1 MQDDSENW
9 NILLVDDEQD
19 IREVL
24 SISLADLG
32 YKVHDAQN
40 GKEAIRIFKEI
51 NPPIVL
57 TDIKMPGIDGIE
69 LLQEIK
75 RGNPDTEVIMITGHG
90 DMELAIKSL
99 QYEATDFITKPINV
113 DALDIALKRVHD
125 NITLK
130 RKLREYTENLERLI
144 REKTEL
150 QDRLSSLGLM
160 IGSISH
166 NVKGLLTGLDG
177 GLYLF
182 NSGFKKQN
190 QDQIKEGFE
199 IVKHVSGR
207 IRKMVLDILF
217 YAKERELKR
226 EPVNCLDFANEIAD
240 VIEPQVKD
248 RNIVFNRD
256 FYEAPQELEVDAD
269 FLRSALINILDNA
282 VDACLEDEGENTHRI
297 TFSIKKVENN
307 TVINI
312 SDDGIGMDDDT
323 IENLFKLFFSSKG
336 GKGTGFGLFISDNII
351 KQHGG
356 TINVNSAKGKGS
368 VFTIKIP
375 EPNQKAG
382 N

>member
-24 SISLADLG
+24 SVSLADLG

-190 QDQIKEGFE
+190 QAQIKEGFE

-240 VIEPQVKD
+240 VIEPQIKD

-256 FYEAPQELEVDAD
+256 FDEAPQELEVDAD

-282 VDACLEDEGENTHRI
+282 VDACLEDEGKNTHRI

-312 SDDGIGMDDDT
+312 SDDGTGMDDDT

-356 TINVNSAKGKGS
+356 TINVNSVKGKGS
-368 VFTIKIP
+368 VFTIKLP
-375 EPNQKAG
+375 
-382 N
+382 